1 MHFWRSQAISWMK
14 KNQKHFFQIFSFFIG
29 GTLMIFLKKIPQK
42 SPWDFRANLKKI
54 IRVPPMKSEKNLKF
68 FSSIFFVQDVAWDL
82 QKCILE
88 IFLKN
93 LYTILNAS
101 YFVVENFERSGP
113 FLLKILEKMSKKFC
127 LESDFLSYMIRAWS
141 RVIYRNL

>member
-1 MHFWRSQAISWMK
+1 MK
-14 KNQKHFFQIFSFFIG
+14 KF
-29 GTLMIFLKKIPQK
+29 
-42 SPWDFRANLKKI
+42 
-54 IRVPPMKSEKNLKF
+54 EKL

-113 FLLKILEKMSKKFC
+113 FFQSVGFSLLDLEPVF
-127 LESDFLSYMIRAWS
+127 LE
-141 RVIYRNL
+141 

>member
-1 MHFWRSQAISWMK
+1 
-14 KNQKHFFQIFSFFIG
+14 
-29 GTLMIFLKKIPQK
+29 
-42 SPWDFRANLKKI
+42 
-54 IRVPPMKSEKNLKF
+54 MKSEKNLKF

-113 FLLKILEKMSKKFC
+113 F
-127 LESDFLSYMIRAWS
+127 IRLA
-141 RVIYRNL
+141 R

>member
-1 MHFWRSQAISWMK
+1 
-14 KNQKHFFQIFSFFIG
+14 
-29 GTLMIFLKKIPQK
+29 
-42 SPWDFRANLKKI
+42 
-54 IRVPPMKSEKNLKF
+54 MKSEKNLKF

-88 IFLKN
+88 FFLKN

-113 FLLKILEKMSKKFC
+113 FF
-127 LESDFLSYMIRAWS
+127 D
-141 RVIYRNL
+141 

>member
-1 MHFWRSQAISWMK
+1 
-14 KNQKHFFQIFSFFIG
+14 
-29 GTLMIFLKKIPQK
+29 
-42 SPWDFRANLKKI
+42 
-54 IRVPPMKSEKNLKF
+54 MKSEKNLKV

-88 IFLKN
+88 FFLKN

-113 FLLKILEKMSKKFC
+113 FLQNLIF
-127 LESDFLSYMIRAWS
+127 I
-141 RVIYRNL
+141 IYIT